1 MRNFL
6 RYKSKK
12 KKNSK
17 NITIDTKGLE
27 IQEKTRKYLPLFKT
41 ILIKVCQARTLKFRL
56 IAAKRTE

>member
-17 NITIDTKGLE
+17 NITKDTKGLE

-41 ILIKVCQARTLKFRL
+41 ILIKVCKGRTLKFGF
-56 IAAKRTE
+56 IAPKRTK